1 MVEGFSESFGQKHE
15 QGEKIIRPN
24 KSLHPTANRLR
35 VVGVVTIL
43 HYSIDCP
50 CIRGSG

>member
-1 MVEGFSESFGQKHE
+1 MLKGL
-15 QGEKIIRPN
+15 IIRYVSRIANKVAN
-24 KSLHPTANRLR
+24 KSLHPTANRLG

-50 CIRGSG
+50 FVCGSG